1 MPDMKTMT
9 NHSAR
14 RPHLVSR
21 MKLRPSVSILGL
33 FCGLSLLAGCASG
46 GSSEEKFPAPDY
58 SYLPPLN
65 LNVAQVDVSNQARPD
80 GDDLSSSSPTSPA
93 DTLALM
99 GHQRLHATG
108 SSGTANLAITK
119 IEMTKAPHH
128 ALSGSYTVQ
137 LHVDDVTHNH
147 HGFITA
153 HVQRTIDAPGKLG
166 LEHNLHTL
174 NAQLMDDMNVELEYQ
189 VRSHLSSWLT
199 DATGTP
205 LNATTI
211 QSQDLGGTDLP
222 APGAAGTQPMAGTV
236 LTGAT
241 ATAARPVS
249 NAAGAASTATSNWQR
264 QTDTG
269 MDQTAPA
276 TRIHSPPP
284 GMLTLPQ

>member
-1 MPDMKTMT
+1 MT

-21 MKLRPSVSILGL
+21 MKLRPSVSTLGL
-33 FCGLSLLAGCASG
+33 FCGLALLAGCS
-46 GSSEEKFPAPDY
+46 SSNPSEENFPAPDY

-80 GDDLSSSSPTSPA
+80 SDDLSSRSPTSPA

-99 GHQRLHATG
+99 GRQRLHATG
-108 SSGTANLAITK
+108 SSGTANMAITK
-119 IEMTKAPHH
+119 IEMTRAPHQ

-137 LHVDDVTHNH
+137 LHVDDVAHNH
-147 HGFITA
+147 HGFVTA
-153 HVQRTIDAPGKLG
+153 HVQRTIDAPGRLG

-174 NAQLMDDMNVELEYQ
+174 NTQLMDDMNVELEYQ

-222 APGAAGTQPMAGTV
+222 APGTASAQPTAGTV

-241 ATAARPVS
+241 ATADRSMNNATGAAG
-249 NAAGAASTATSNWQR
+249 NAASNWQTP
-264 QTDTG
+264 TDSG
-269 MDQTAPA
+269 LNQTAPA
-276 TRIHSPPP
+276 ARIHSPPP

>member
-1 MPDMKTMT
+1 MT

-14 RPHLVSR
+14 RPHPVSR
-21 MKLRPSVSILGL
+21 LKLRPSVSVLGLL
-33 FCGLSLLAGCASG
+33 FCGLTLLAGCAS
-46 GSSEEKFPAPDY
+46 SNPSEENFPAPDY

-65 LNVAQVDVSNQARPD
+65 LNVSQVDVSNQARLD
-80 GDDLSSSSPTSPA
+80 SDDLSYRSPTNPA

-108 SSGTANLAITK
+108 PSGTANLAITK

-137 LHVDDVTHNH
+137 LHVDDVAHNH
-147 HGFITA
+147 HGFVTA

-174 NAQLMDDMNVELEYQ
+174 NTQLMDDMNVELEYQ

-205 LNATTI
+205 LNATI
-211 QSQDLGGTDLP
+211 QSQDLNGSDLP
-222 APGAAGTQPMAGTV
+222 APGAASAQPAAGAV
-236 LTGAT
+236 LTGST
-241 ATAARPVS
+241 ATANRSVN
-249 NAAGAASTATSNWQR
+249 NAAGTAGTATSNWQN

-269 MDQTAPA
+269 MGQTAPA
-276 TRIHSPPP
+276 SRIHSPPP
-284 GMLTLPQ
+284 GFLSLPQ